1 MSRIFDAF
9 YQVDN
14 SATRRFGGA
23 GLGLS
28 IVRNVVQA
36 HGGRIRVK
44 SKVGEGAQFIVTL
57 PVEQS
62 IGGVKYH
69 DTRI

>member
-1 MSRIFDAF
+1 MAAPSGD
-9 YQVDN
+9 
-14 SATRRFGGA
+14 RFGGA

-57 PVEQS
+57 PVEQA
-62 IGGVKYH
+62 IGAGQPS
-69 DTRI
+69 

>member
-1 MSRIFDAF
+1 MHSTKLITQRH
-9 YQVDN
+9 
-14 SATRRFGGA
+14 GGSEA
-23 GLGLS
+23 LGLGLS

-62 IGGVKYH
+62 IGGGQAP
-69 DTRI
+69 